1 LAISPFEDNSLGKYF
16 DSLSRFPRLTDEE
29 VVACAKKWHRD
40 GDEEALKRL
49 VEGNLRFVVKESKR
63 YQNLGLELI
72 DLISEGN
79 LGLIEAAKKYEPD
92 RNAKFTT
99 YAILLIRQA
108 IFRALADN
116 GTRVKLPVKLAAR
129 LYHMQR
135 EIQRLEMDM
144 GRKPSTEEIADST
157 KMKRREVEELLYIHQ
172 TITFVSTDQ
181 NIAGSDIPIG
191 DSLEQDVAEDALDE
205 FEREAIIDKLK
216 FWMAML
222 SEKERRVLQLHYGI
236 GGGEPMPLEKIGAT
250 FDPPLAREFVRNI
263 ERRAIA
269 KIRKNNSV
277 LGALRAYL
285 AVGHNDG
292 RESGGDLHTAAKAAA
307 PKGEVR

>member
-1 LAISPFEDNSLGKYF
+1 LTISPFSDNSLGKYF
-16 DSLSRFPRLTDEE
+16 DSLGRYPRLTDGE
-29 VVACAKKWHRD
+29 VADCANKWHRD

-79 LGLIEAAKKYEPD
+79 LGLIEAAKRYEPD
-92 RNAKFTT
+92 RNTKFTT

-116 GTRVKLPVKLAAR
+116 GAKVKLPVKLSAR
-129 LYHMQR
+129 LYHLQR
-135 EIQRLEMDM
+135 EIQRLEMHL

-157 KMKRREVEELLYIHQ
+157 KMERREVEELLYFHQ

-181 NIAGSDIPIG
+181 NIAGSDISIG
-191 DSLEQDVAEDALDE
+191 ESLEQDVAEDALEE

-216 FWMAML
+216 FWLAML

-236 GGGEPMPLEKIGAT
+236 GGGEPMHLDKIGAT
-250 FDPPLAREFVRNI
+250 FDPPLTRESVRNI

-269 KIRKNNSV
+269 KIRKNNSA
-277 LGALRAYL
+277 LGTLRAYL
-285 AVGHNDG
+285 SAGHG
-292 RESGGDLHTAAKAAA
+292 GSREFRSDLHAA
-307 PKGEVR
+307 PKGGAI